1 MHRVSRNWYLLD
13 NRDLMCLLMT
23 SWKAPTSHKPRVV
36 VDLPIMIQSR
46 GNSAMAYMQNFL
58 NVNDP

>member
-1 MHRVSRNWYLLD
+1 
-13 NRDLMCLLMT
+13 MT
-23 SWKAPTSHKPRVV
+23 SWKAPTSHKPRIV
-36 VDLPIMIQSR
+36 VDLPVRIQSR